1 MKIFHHYNTKATPH
15 HKKDRIEKHFKK
27 RKLIMSTTLSYYLD
41 RISKYAGL
49 SSAFLVVVL
58 SLLVA
63 YDTVMRY
70 LFSEGSIAL
79 QEIEWHLFDVIF
91 LLGLTYALKHD
102 KHVRV
107 DIFFERYSTES
118 RAIVQIFSMLL
129 LVIPFSLVFLMDALT
144 MLIQSYVQNEIS
156 SDPGGLTHRYI
167 IKGVLV
173 LSFILLVLQ
182 ALSEILKAFQKLEN
196 HKRFLRFLSVVIIV
210 GVLIYTADH
219 YDMAYWLDPVLL
231 MFALSLFL
239 LMTGFQVAFVFAGV
253 ALLFAMID
261 NDVGLATLE
270 MQPYRTYGI
279 MGNTT
284 LMAVPLFIFMGLI
297 LEKSKMAE
305 GLLISMGRLFG
316 SVRGGLAISVVLVGA
331 ILAASTGIVGASVV
345 MMSLIALPLMLKHNY
360 SPALASGSIAA
371 SGTLG
376 QLIPPSIVLIIL
388 GDQMHLSVGDLF
400 RAAVVP
406 GLLLITLY
414 VIYILFIS
422 TINKDVAPAITSE
435 DAYSSVLKEAFREI
449 IPPLLLIGVVL
460 GSIFAGIASPSE
472 SAAIGVLGAMLLAWS
487 KRNFSYEMVR
497 YAAIET
503 VKLTAMIFMILIGA
517 TAFSLVFNEL
527 GGGDMAMEFFSGD
540 VGEKWMFIFI
550 AMLVIFLLGF
560 FIDFI
565 EIAFVV
571 VPILVPIVA
580 SFGIDPI
587 WFAILI
593 AMNLQASFLTPP
605 FGFALFYLKGAAGD
619 KVSTEAIYKGVIPFI
634 GLQLLALLII
644 IAYPD
649 LIYLFGK

>member
-1 MKIFHHYNTKATPH
+1 MQTQ
-15 HKKDRIEKHFKK
+15 
-27 RKLIMSTTLSYYLD
+27 LSYYLD
-41 RISKYAGL
+41 RIAKYSGYLA
-49 SSAFLVVVL
+49 AIFVMIL
-58 SLLVA
+58 SLLVV
-63 YDTVMRY
+63 YDAAMRY
-70 LFSEGSIAL
+70 LFSAGSIAL
-79 QEIEWHLFDVIF
+79 QEIEWHLFDMIF

-107 DIFFERYSTES
+107 DIFFERYSTDT
-118 RAIVQIFSMLL
+118 RMIVQILSMLL
-129 LVIPFSLVFLMDALT
+129 LVMPFSLLFLNDALDMT
-144 MLIQSYVQNEIS
+144 MQSYMQNEVS
-156 SDPGGLTHRYI
+156 SDPGGLTHRWI
-167 IKGVLV
+167 IKAVLV
-173 LSFILLVLQ
+173 LAFILLLLQ
-182 ALSEILKAFQKLEN
+182 ALSEVLKAYHRLEN
-196 HKRFLRFLSVVIIV
+196 KVALLKTLV
-210 GVLIYTADH
+210 GVSLVAILIYIAWFNR
-219 YDMAYWLDPVLL
+219 MAFWIDPVFL
-231 MFALSLFL
+231 MFALALFL
-239 LMTGFQVAFVFAGV
+239 LMLGFQVAFVFAGV
-253 ALLFAMID
+253 ALFFALITD
-261 NDVGLATLE
+261 EVGLHTLE
-270 MQPYRTYGI
+270 MLPYRTYGI
-279 MGNTT
+279 MGNVT
-284 LMAVPLFIFMGLI
+284 LMAIPLFIFMGLI

-305 GLLISMGRLFG
+305 GLLLSMAKLFG

-406 GLLLITLY
+406 GLLLIILY
-414 VIYILFIS
+414 IIYILILSYFS
-422 TINKDVAPAITSE
+422 KDVAPAIESNE
-435 DAYSSVLKEAFREI
+435 PYGDIIKEAVKEI

-472 SAAIGVLGAMLLAWS
+472 SAAIGVLGAVVLAVY
-487 KRNFSYEMVR
+487 KKTFSYAMLR

-517 TAFSLVFNEL
+517 TAFSLIFGEL
-527 GGGDMAMEFFSGD
+527 GGGDMAMAFFAGEQGD
-540 VGEKWMFIFI
+540 VWTFIFI
-550 AMLVIFLLGF
+550 AMLVIFILGF

-580 SFGIDPI
+580 MLGIDPI

-619 KVSTEAIYKGVIPFI
+619 KVSTGAIYKGVVPFI
-634 GLQLLALLII
+634 LLQVLALGII
-644 IAYPD
+644 VMFPG

>member
-1 MKIFHHYNTKATPH
+1 MNIQ
-15 HKKDRIEKHFKK
+15 I
-27 RKLIMSTTLSYYLD
+27 SYYLD
-41 RISKYAGL
+41 RISKYAGYL
-49 SSAFLVVVL
+49 AAIVTVIL

-63 YDTVMRY
+63 YDAGMRY
-70 LFSEGSIAL
+70 LFSAGSIAL
-79 QEIEWHLFDVIF
+79 QEVEWHLFDVVF
-91 LLGLTYALKHD
+91 LLGLSYALKHE

-107 DIFFERYSTES
+107 DIFFERYSSDTK
-118 RAIVQIFSMLL
+118 AIVQILSMLL
-129 LVIPFSLVFLMDALT
+129 LVIPFSLLFMNDTWDMVL
-144 MLIQSYVQNEIS
+144 QSYLQHEVS
-156 SDPGGLTHRYI
+156 ADPGGLTHRYL
-167 IKGVLV
+167 IKAM
-173 LSFILLVLQ
+173 LLVAFALLLLQ
-182 ALSEILKAFQKLEN
+182 AISEILKAYHRLEN
-196 HKRFLRFLSVVIIV
+196 KVLLWRVLSVV
-210 GVLIYTADH
+210 VLLGGLVY
-219 YDMAYWLDPVLL
+219 YGWYERMAFWFDPVLL
-231 MFALSLFL
+231 MFALSLVL

-253 ALLFAMID
+253 ALFFALISD
-261 NDVGLATLE
+261 EVGLGVLE
-270 MQPYRTYGI
+270 MLPYRTYGI
-279 MGNTT
+279 MGNIT

-297 LEKSKMAE
+297 LERSRMAE
-305 GLLISMGRLFG
+305 ELLSSMGKLFG

-400 RAAVVP
+400 KAAVVP
-406 GLLLITLY
+406 GLLLIILY
-414 VIYILFIS
+414 IIYILVIS
-422 TINKDVAPAITSE
+422 YLDKELAPAIVSDE
-435 DAYSSVLKEAFREI
+435 AYGKVAKDALKAIF
-449 IPPLLLIGVVL
+449 PPLLLIVAVL
-460 GSIFAGIASPSE
+460 GSIFAGIASPTE
-472 SAAIGVLGAMLLAWS
+472 SAAIGVLGAMVLAMFN
-487 KRNFSYEMVR
+487 RAFNFGLVR

-527 GGGDMAMEFFSGD
+527 GGGDMVLQFFTGD
-540 VGEKWMFIFI
+540 VGNKWTFIFI

-580 SFGIDPI
+580 SFHIDPI

-619 KVSTEAIYKGVIPFI
+619 KVSTGAIYRGVVPFI
-634 GLQLLALLII
+634 LLQVFALGII
-644 IAYPD
+644 VLFPE

>member
-1 MKIFHHYNTKATPH
+1 MTDGLK
-15 HKKDRIEKHFKK
+15 
-27 RKLIMSTTLSYYLD
+27 LSYYLD
-41 RISKYAGL
+41 RLSKYSGILAAL
-49 SSAFLVVVL
+49 LVVVL

-63 YDTVMRY
+63 YDAMMRY
-70 LFSEGSIAL
+70 LFSAGTIAL
-79 QEIEWHLFDVIF
+79 QEVEWHLFDIIF

-107 DIFFERYSTES
+107 DIFFDRYSIDTK
-118 RAIVQIFSMLL
+118 AAVQILAQLL
-129 LVIPFSLVFLMDALT
+129 LVIPFSLLLIYDAYDMT
-144 MLIQSYVQNEIS
+144 YQSYIQQEVS
-156 SDPGGLTHRYI
+156 SDPGGLTHRWL

-173 LSFILLVLQ
+173 VAFVLLVLQ
-182 ALSEILKAFQKLEN
+182 SLSEIIKAYGRLE
-196 HKRFLRFLSVVIIV
+196 HKRVLWKALGVVAV
-210 GVLIYTADH
+210 LGVLVYAAWYH
-219 YDMAYWLDPVLL
+219 RMAYWIDPVIL
-231 MFALSLFL
+231 MFALTLFL
-239 LMTGFQVAFVFAGV
+239 LMSGFQVAFVFAGV
-253 ALLFAMID
+253 ALFFALITD
-261 NDVGLATLE
+261 ELGLHVLE
-270 MQPYRTYGI
+270 MLPYRTYGI
-279 MGNTT
+279 MGNVT

-305 GLLISMGRLFG
+305 GLLISMGKLFG
-316 SVRGGLAISVVLVGA
+316 RVRGGLAISVVLVGA

-345 MMSLIALPLMLKHNY
+345 MMSLIALPLMLKQHY
-360 SPALASGSIAA
+360 SPTLASGSIAA

-400 RAAVVP
+400 KAAVVP
-406 GLLLITLY
+406 GLILIGL
-414 VIYILFIS
+414 YILYILIVSFL
-422 TINKDVAPAITSE
+422 NKGAAPAIITDE
-435 DAYSSVLKEAFREI
+435 PYGIVVQDALKEI

-472 SAAIGVLGAMLLAWS
+472 SAAIGVLGAVLLAVGKKS
-487 KRNFSYEMVR
+487 FSLEMLR

-527 GGGDMAMEFFSGD
+527 GGGDMAMTFFAGEVGD
-540 VGEKWMFIFI
+540 KWMFIFI
-550 AMLVIFLLGF
+550 AMAVIFVLGF

-580 SFGIDPI
+580 SLGIDPI

-619 KVSTEAIYKGVIPFI
+619 KVSTAAIYKGVIPFI
-634 GLQLLALLII
+634 LLQLLALMII
-644 IAYPD
+644 VRFPD
-649 LIYLFGK
+649 LIYLLGK

>member
-1 MKIFHHYNTKATPH
+1 M
-15 HKKDRIEKHFKK
+15 EKLHF
-27 RKLIMSTTLSYYLD
+27 SYYLD
-41 RISKYAGL
+41 NISKYAGMV
-49 SSAFLVVVL
+49 AAVLVVLL

-63 YDTVMRY
+63 YDAGMRY
-70 LFSEGSIAL
+70 LFSAGSIAL
-79 QEIEWHLFDVIF
+79 QEVEWHLFDMIF

-107 DIFFERYSTES
+107 DIFFERYSPDIKAT
-118 RAIVQIFSMLL
+118 VQILSMLL
-129 LVIPFSLVFLMDALT
+129 LVIPFSLIFMNDAFDMTYQSFL
-144 MLIQSYVQNEIS
+144 QHEVSP
-156 SDPGGLTHRYI
+156 DPGGLTSRWL
-167 IKGVLV
+167 IKAILVFAFVL
-173 LSFILLVLQ
+173 LILQ
-182 ALSEILKAFQKLEN
+182 ALSEVLKAYHRLEN
-196 HKRFLRFLSVVIIV
+196 KKSLWRALGMVALLGTLV
-210 GVLIYTADH
+210 Y
-219 YDMAYWLDPVLL
+219 MAWFNRMAFWFDPVFMMFTMALVLL
-231 MFALSLFL
+231 ML
-239 LMTGFQVAFVFAGV
+239 GFQVAFVFAGV
-253 ALLFAMID
+253 ALFFALITD
-261 NDVGLATLE
+261 EVGLHVLE
-270 MQPYRTYGI
+270 MLPYRTYGI
-279 MGNTT
+279 MGNVT

-305 GLLISMGRLFG
+305 NLLMSMGKLFG
-316 SVRGGLAISVVLVGA
+316 QVRGGLAISVVLVGA

-376 QLIPPSIVLIIL
+376 QLIPPSIVLIVL

-400 RAAVVP
+400 KAAVVP
-406 GLLLITLY
+406 GLLLIILY
-414 VIYILFIS
+414 VIYILVLAYF
-422 TINKDVAPAITSE
+422 KKEVAPAIVSE
-435 DAYSSVLKEAFREI
+435 EPYGKVLKEALKAI
-449 IPPLLLIGVVL
+449 IPPLLLIGAVL
-460 GSIFAGIASPSE
+460 GSIFAGIASPTE
-472 SAAIGVLGAMLLAWS
+472 SAAIGVLGAMALAAFNRAFSFELL
-487 KRNFSYEMVR
+487 R
-497 YAAIET
+497 YASIET

-527 GGGDMAMEFFSGD
+527 GGGDMAMEFFTGD
-540 VGEKWMFIFI
+540 MGDKWTFIFI

-619 KVSTEAIYKGVIPFI
+619 KVTTGAIYKGVIPFI
-634 GLQLLALLII
+634 LLQVLALGII
-644 IAYPD
+644 VIFPE
-649 LIYLFGK
+649 LIYIFGK

>member
-1 MKIFHHYNTKATPH
+1 M
-15 HKKDRIEKHFKK
+15 KK
-27 RKLIMSTTLSYYLD
+27 RTIAMTAQLSYTLD
-41 RISKYAGL
+41 RISKYAGFIA
-49 SSAFLVVVL
+49 AFLVVML

-63 YDTVMRY
+63 YDAVMRY
-70 LFSEGSIAL
+70 LFSSGSIAL
-79 QEIEWHLFDVIF
+79 QEVEWHLFDVIF

-107 DIFFERYSTES
+107 DIFFERYSKES
-118 RAIVQIFSMLL
+118 RAIVQILSMLI
-129 LVIPFSLVFLMDALT
+129 LVIPFSLVFLSDSIDMLT
-144 MLIQSYVQNEIS
+144 QSYLQNEIS
-156 SDPGGLTHRYI
+156 SDPGGLTHRYF

-173 LSFILLVLQ
+173 LSFILLIIQAMSEVFKALQRLESKTTLLRVLG
-182 ALSEILKAFQKLEN
+182 IV
-196 HKRFLRFLSVVIIV
+196 SVLGGLV
-210 GVLIYTADH
+210 YTANH
-219 YDMAYWLDPVLL
+219 YDLAYWFDPILL
-231 MFALSLFL
+231 MFALTLFL
-239 LMTGFQVAFVFAGV
+239 LMAGFQVAFVFAGV
-253 ALLFAMID
+253 ALLFAAIS
-261 NDVGLATLE
+261 NEVGLATLE
-270 MQPYRTYGI
+270 MLPYRTYGI
-279 MGNTT
+279 MGNAT

-305 GLLISMGRLFG
+305 GLLLSMGKLFG
-316 SVRGGLAISVVLVGA
+316 SIRGGLAISVVLVGA

-406 GLLLITLY
+406 GLLLIVLY
-414 VIYILFIS
+414 VIYILVIS
-422 TINKDVAPAITSE
+422 YINKETAPAIVSDE
-435 DAYSSVLKEAFREI
+435 AYGDVLKEAIKEI
-449 IPPLLLIGVVL
+449 IPPLMLIGVVL

-472 SAAIGVLGAMLLAWS
+472 SAAIGVLGAMLLALG
-487 KRNFSYEMVR
+487 KRNFSYEMLR

-527 GGGDMAMEFFSGD
+527 GGGDMAMEFFSSDGGLGD
-540 VGEKWMFIFI
+540 MGDKWMFILI

-580 SFGIDPI
+580 SFGIDPV

-605 FGFALFYLKGAAGD
+605 FGFALFYLKGAAGN
-619 KVSTEAIYKGVIPFI
+619 KVSTGAIYKGVIPFI

-644 IAYPD
+644 IFYPD

>member
-1 MKIFHHYNTKATPH
+1 MNLSF
-15 HKKDRIEKHFKK
+15 
-27 RKLIMSTTLSYYLD
+27 SYYLE
-41 RISKYAGL
+41 RIAKYSGYLA
-49 SSAFLVVVL
+49 AILVVVL

-63 YDTVMRY
+63 YDAGMRY
-70 LFSEGSIAL
+70 LFSAGSIAL
-79 QEIEWHLFDVIF
+79 QEIEWHFFDVIF

-107 DIFFERYSTES
+107 DIFFERYSIQTK
-118 RAIVQIFSMLL
+118 AIVQILSMLL
-129 LVIPFSLVFLMDALT
+129 LVIPFSLVFLGDSIDMLT
-144 MLIQSYVQNEIS
+144 QSYLQNEIS
-156 SDPGGLTHRYI
+156 SDPGGLTHRYV
-167 IKGVLV
+167 IKGMLA
-173 LSFILLVLQ
+173 LSFVLLIIQ
-182 ALSEILKAFQKLEN
+182 ALSEILKAYHRVESKKVL
-196 HKRFLRFLSVVIIV
+196 KRVLASAMVLVVV
-210 GVLIYTADH
+210 VYAAH
-219 YDMAYWLDPVLL
+219 FADMAFWFDPVLL
-231 MFALSLFL
+231 MFIVTLIL
-239 LMTGFQVAFVFAGV
+239 LMTGFQVAFVFSGV
-253 ALLFAMID
+253 ALLFAFISD
-261 NDVGLATLE
+261 EVGLHALE
-270 MQPYRTYGI
+270 MLPYRTYGI
-279 MGNTT
+279 MGNVT

-305 GLLISMGRLFG
+305 GLLISMGKLFG
-316 SVRGGLAISVVLVGA
+316 QVRGGLAISVVLVGA

-406 GLLLITLY
+406 GLLLIALY
-414 VIYILFIS
+414 IIYILVIAYF
-422 TINKDVAPAITSE
+422 NKEIAPAIISDEPYGT
-435 DAYSSVLKEAFREI
+435 VLKEALKEI

-472 SAAIGVLGAMLLAWS
+472 SAAIGVLGAMLLAVW

-527 GGGDMAMEFFSGD
+527 GGGDMAMKFFSSDGGLGD
-540 VGEKWMFIFI
+540 MGDKWMFILI

-580 SFGIDPI
+580 SFGIDPV

-619 KVSTEAIYKGVIPFI
+619 KVSTGAIYKGVIPFI
-634 GLQLLALLII
+634 LLQVLALGII
-644 IAYPD
+644 VLYPD
-649 LIYLFGK
+649 LIYLFGT

>member
-1 MKIFHHYNTKATPH
+1 MKQLQF
-15 HKKDRIEKHFKK
+15 
-27 RKLIMSTTLSYYLD
+27 SYYLD
-41 RISKYAGL
+41 RISKYSGL
-49 SSAFLVVVL
+49 FAAILVVIL

-63 YDTVMRY
+63 YDAGMRY
-70 LFSEGSIAL
+70 LFSAGSIAL
-79 QEIEWHLFDVIF
+79 QEVEWHLFDVVF

-107 DIFFERYSTES
+107 DIFFERYSQQT
-118 RAIVQIFSMLL
+118 RMIVQILSMLL
-129 LVIPFSLVFLMDALT
+129 LVMPFSLLFLNDALDMT
-144 MLIQSYVQNEIS
+144 YQSFMQHEVS
-156 SDPGGLTHRYI
+156 SDPGGLTHRWL
-167 IKGVLV
+167 IKAMLAFAFVL
-173 LSFILLVLQ
+173 LLMQ
-182 ALSEILKAFQKLEN
+182 ALSEVLKAYHRLEN
-196 HKRFLRFLSVVIIV
+196 KSALWRVLGVVALLGGLV
-210 GVLIYTADH
+210 Y
-219 YDMAYWLDPVLL
+219 MAWFNRMAFWLDPVFL
-231 MFALSLFL
+231 MFALTLFL
-239 LMTGFQVAFVFAGV
+239 LMAGFQVAFVFAGV
-253 ALLFAMID
+253 ALFFALITD
-261 NDVGLATLE
+261 EVGLHVLE
-270 MQPYRTYGI
+270 MLPYRTYGI
-279 MGNTT
+279 MGNVT

-305 GLLISMGRLFG
+305 GLLISMGKLFG

-406 GLLLITLY
+406 GLLLIALY
-414 VIYILFIS
+414 IIYILGIS
-422 TINKDVAPAITSE
+422 YINKDVAPAIVSDE
-435 DAYSSVLKEAFREI
+435 PYGAVLKEAIKEI

-472 SAAIGVLGAMLLAWS
+472 SAAIGVLGAMLLAVG
-487 KRNFSYEMVR
+487 KRNFSFEMVR

-527 GGGDMAMEFFSGD
+527 GGGDMAMEFFAGD
-540 VGEKWMFIFI
+540 MGDKWMFILI

-619 KVSTEAIYKGVIPFI
+619 KVSTGSIYKGVIPFI

-644 IAYPD
+644 VLFPE

>member
-1 MKIFHHYNTKATPH
+1 MAAGLKI
-15 HKKDRIEKHFKK
+15 
-27 RKLIMSTTLSYYLD
+27 SYYLE
-41 RISKYAGL
+41 RISKYSGL
-49 SSAFLVVVL
+49 LAAVLVVML

-63 YDTVMRY
+63 YDAMMRY
-70 LFSEGSIAL
+70 LFSAGSIAL
-79 QEIEWHLFDVIF
+79 QEAEWHLFDVIF

-107 DIFFERYSTES
+107 DIFFDRYSHES
-118 RAIVQIFSMLL
+118 KSVVQILSMLL
-129 LVIPFSLVFLMDALT
+129 LVIPFSLLFLYDAYD
-144 MLIQSYVQNEIS
+144 MAYQSYIQGEVS
-156 SDPGGLTHRYI
+156 SDPGGLPHRWLIKSMLVISLGLLAIQALGEI
-167 IKGVLV
+167 IKAYGRLGNKALLWCSLGVVAV
-173 LSFILLVLQ
+173 LGLLVY
-182 ALSEILKAFQKLEN
+182 AAWY
-196 HKRFLRFLSVVIIV
+196 HR
-210 GVLIYTADH
+210 
-219 YDMAYWLDPVLL
+219 MAYWIDPVIL
-231 MFALSLFL
+231 MFALTLFL
-239 LMTGFQVAFVFAGV
+239 LMVGFQVAFVFAGA
-253 ALLFAMID
+253 ALFFALITD
-261 NDVGLATLE
+261 ELGLQVLE
-270 MQPYRTYGI
+270 MLPYRTYGI
-279 MGNTT
+279 MGNVT

-305 GLLISMGRLFG
+305 GLLISMGKLFG
-316 SVRGGLAISVVLVGA
+316 RVRGGLAVSVVLVGA

-345 MMSLIALPLMLKHNY
+345 MMSLIALPLMLRQHY
-360 SPALASGSIAA
+360 SLALASGSIAA

-400 RAAVVP
+400 KAAVVP
-406 GLLLITLY
+406 GLILIALY
-414 VIYILFIS
+414 IIYILIVSFLK
-422 TINKDVAPAITSE
+422 KDMAPAIVSDE
-435 DAYSSVLKEAFREI
+435 PYGIVLKEAIGEI

-472 SAAIGVLGAMLLAWS
+472 SAAIGVLGAILLAVGKKS
-487 KRNFSYEMVR
+487 FSFELLR

-527 GGGDMAMEFFSGD
+527 GGGEMALEFFVGD
-540 VGEKWMFIFI
+540 RGEKWMFILI
-550 AMLVIFLLGF
+550 AMAVIFILGF

-571 VPILVPIVA
+571 VPILVPIIA

-619 KVSTEAIYKGVIPFI
+619 KVSTAAIYKGVVPFI
-634 GLQLLALLII
+634 LLQLAALLII
-644 IAYPD
+644 IRFPE